1 MSVTTKIHNSVCL
14 EMPFS
19 MESITK
25 LEISQKL
32 NEHSWA
38 QIEGIIRD
46 KEVDTCSNVSWREN
60 FTIKIADGQTNQIL
74 FSGMP
79 VNVKVSCE
87 DQTRVVIRL
96 SSYSIL
102 LDHEKKTRSFQR
114 RDSTYASLFQE
125 FVKGNGG
132 DIIDYASASAAF
144 DAPLIQYEETDW
156 EFLKRVSSLTGASV
170 YPCASGT
177 SIQIYIGFGSNE
189 SRLSLTS
196 DQEMKKSIREFRNF
210 RDSAPS
216 ESDFISCKVTG
227 SMDCKLGD
235 RVMCD
240 GHAYRV
246 TEIHDSLKNGLLS
259 RRCLLKQESGIC
271 RKKKYQEKLQG
282 VSLPGVVREVKTD
295 RIRLHLDIDGKGK
308 GEKLHWYPWHRN
320 DWFCMPE
327 TGSKAMLYIP
337 MKDESLAYVTD
348 ISRTD
353 GETNSQSQNPEKK
366 CFETKSGKGMMLKPQ
381 SISFRA
387 SGNKISVQLSD
398 RSGVKVRSSRGI
410 QIHSGES
417 FHCRSRNMNIE
428 SGERIVLSTGMTSIV
443 IDDLVQIKG

>member
-1 MSVTTKIHNSVCL
+1 MSVTTKIHNSVYL

-19 MESITK
+19 MESISK

-38 QIEGIIRD
+38 QIEGIIQD
-46 KEVDTCSNVSWREN
+46 KNVDTCSNLSWNEN
-60 FTIKIADGQTNQIL
+60 FIIKLMDGQTNQIL
-74 FSGMP
+74 FSGIP

-87 DQTRVVIRL
+87 DQTRVAILL

-102 LDHEKKTRSFQR
+102 LDYEKRTRSFQL
-114 RDSTYASLFQE
+114 RDRTYASLFQE
-125 FVKGNGG
+125 LVKGNGG
-132 DIIDYASASAAF
+132 DIIDYASASSAF

-156 EFLKRVSSLTGASV
+156 EFLIRASSLIKASV

-177 SIQIYIGFGSNE
+177 SPQIYIGFGSNE
-189 SRLSLTS
+189 SRLSETS
-196 DQEMKKSIREFRNF
+196 DREMKKSIREFRKF
-210 RDSAPS
+210 RDSAPA
-216 ESDFISCKVTG
+216 ESDFISCNVSGTK
-227 SMDCKLGD
+227 DCRLGD

-240 GHAYRV
+240 GHSYRV

-271 RKKKYQEKLQG
+271 REKKYQEKLQG
-282 VSLPGVVREVKTD
+282 ISLSGVVREVKSD
-295 RIRLHLDIDGKGK
+295 RIRLHLDIDTNGK
-308 GEKLHWYPWHRN
+308 GEILHWYPWHRN

-327 TGSKAMLYIP
+327 IGSKAMLYIP
-337 MKDESLAYVTD
+337 MKDESMAYVTD
-348 ISRTD
+348 IRRLD
-353 GETNSQSQNPEKK
+353 GERNSQSQNPEEK
-366 CFETKSGKGMMLKPQ
+366 CFETKSGKGMMMKSQ

-417 FHCRSRNMNIE
+417 LQFRSKSMNIE
-428 SGERIVLSTGMTSIV
+428 SGERIVLSTGKTSIV
-443 IDDLVQIKG
+443 IDDLIQIKG

>member
-1 MSVTTKIHNSVCL
+1 MSVITKIHNSVYL

-19 MESITK
+19 MESISK

-38 QIEGIIRD
+38 QIEGIIQD
-46 KEVDTCSNVSWREN
+46 KNVDTCSNLSWNKN
-60 FTIKIADGQTNQIL
+60 FTIKLVDAQTSQIL

-79 VNVKVSCE
+79 VHVKVSRE
-87 DQTRVVIRL
+87 DQTYVTIRL

-102 LDHEKKTRSFQR
+102 LDYEKRTRSFQQR
-114 RDSTYASLFQE
+114 EKTFASVFQE
-125 FVKGNGG
+125 LVKGNGG
-132 DIIDYASASAAF
+132 DIINFASASATF

-156 EFLKRVSSLTGASV
+156 EFLKRASSLIGASV

-177 SIQIYIGFGSNE
+177 SAQIYIGFGSNE
-189 SRLSLTS
+189 SRLSGTPCR
-196 DQEMKKSIREFRNF
+196 EMKKSIREFRQF
-210 RDSAPS
+210 RNSAPS
-216 ESDFISCKVTG
+216 ESDFISCNITG
-227 SMDCKLGD
+227 NKDCRLGD

-246 TEIHDSLKNGLLS
+246 TEIQDSLKNGLLS

-271 RKKKYQEKLQG
+271 REKKYQEKLQG

-295 RIRLHLDIDGKGK
+295 RIRLHLDIDGKRNR
-308 GEKLHWYPWHRN
+308 EKLHWYPWHRN

-327 TGSKAMLYIP
+327 IGSKVMLYIP
-337 MKDESLAYVTD
+337 TKDETMAYATD
-348 ISRTD
+348 ISRLD
-353 GETNSQSQNPEKK
+353 QESSLHNQNPEKK
-366 CFETKSGKGMMLKPQ
+366 CFETKSGKGMMMESQ
-381 SISFRA
+381 SISFQA
-387 SGNKISVQLSD
+387 TGNKISVRLSD
-398 RSGVKVRSSRGI
+398 RSGVKVRSSKGI

-417 FHCRSRNMNIE
+417 FQCRSKNMNIE

-443 IDDLVQIKG
+443 IDDLIQVKG

>member
-1 MSVTTKIHNSVCL
+1 MSVTTKIHNSVYL

-25 LEISQKL
+25 LEISHKL

-38 QIEGIIRD
+38 QIEGIIQD
-46 KEVDTCSNVSWREN
+46 KNVDTCSNLSWNEN
-60 FTIKIADGQTNQIL
+60 FTIKFVDGQTNQIL

-79 VNVKVSCE
+79 INVKVSCE
-87 DQTRVVIRL
+87 DQTRVTIRL

-102 LDHEKKTRSFQR
+102 LDYEKRTRSFQR
-114 RDSTYASLFQE
+114 GDRTYASLFQE
-125 FVKGNGG
+125 LVKGNGG
-132 DIIDYASASAAF
+132 DILDYASASAAF

-156 EFLKRVSSLTGASV
+156 EFLKRASSLIGASV

-189 SRLSLTS
+189 SRLTGTS
-196 DQEMKKSIREFRNF
+196 DREMKKNIREFRKF
-210 RDSAPS
+210 RNSVPS
-216 ESDFISCKVTG
+216 ESDFISCNVTG
-227 SMDCKLGD
+227 SQDCRLGD
-235 RVMCD
+235 RVMSD
-240 GHAYRV
+240 GHSYRV

-259 RRCLLKQESGIC
+259 RRCLLKQESGIY
-271 RKKKYQEKLQG
+271 REKKYQEKLQG
-282 VSLPGVVREVKTD
+282 VSLPGVVREVKKD
-295 RIRLHLDIDGKGK
+295 QIRLHLDIDEKGK
-308 GEKLHWYPWHRN
+308 GEKLHWYFWHRN

-327 TGSKAMLYIP
+327 IGSKAMLYIP
-337 MKDESLAYVTD
+337 TKDESMAYVTD
-348 ISRTD
+348 IRRLD
-353 GETNSQSQNPEKK
+353 GESNSQSQNPEEK
-366 CFETKSGKGMMLKPQ
+366 CFETKSGKGMMMKSQ

-417 FHCRSRNMNIE
+417 FHCSSRNMNIE

-443 IDDLVQIKG
+443 IDDLIQIKG